1 MHHGRLCLPLWP
13 LPSKRPA
20 FSSYLAYSSS
30 STVQYHP
37 GSFSI
42 SVNPIGPLSDDPG
55 RSRSIRTLL
64 RPLLVLYTLGLTWWW
79 RAMPCMVGL
88 VVSSSSTTC
97 QQMSKKPRTR
107 DYYAR
112 GLLGAKRRRA
122 IRTCG
127 GRLSFGRWW
136 LVGWEGS
143 VINGVVGSRAANDE
157 AINGQKQLLLVLR
170 SIALHWPPGSGL
182 AGYDC
187 SSALVSSRLVSID
200 RLHAARY
207 SFPPMHK
214 LHSIVDVP
222 RAPV

>member
-1 MHHGRLCLPLWP
+1 M
-13 LPSKRPA
+13 
-20 FSSYLAYSSS
+20 
-30 STVQYHP
+30 
-37 GSFSI
+37 
-42 SVNPIGPLSDDPG
+42 NPIGPLSDDPG

-157 AINGQKQLLLVLR
+157 AINGQKQLLR

-200 RLHAARY
+200 RRAACMRRGI
-207 SFPPMHK
+207 
-214 LHSIVDVP
+214 HSHPCINYTP
-222 RAPV
+222 

>member
-1 MHHGRLCLPLWP
+1 M
-13 LPSKRPA
+13 
-20 FSSYLAYSSS
+20 
-30 STVQYHP
+30 
-37 GSFSI
+37 
-42 SVNPIGPLSDDPG
+42 
-55 RSRSIRTLL
+55 
-64 RPLLVLYTLGLTWWW
+64 
-79 RAMPCMVGL
+79 
-88 VVSSSSTTC
+88 
-97 QQMSKKPRTR
+97 
-107 DYYAR
+107 
-112 GLLGAKRRRA
+112 
-122 IRTCG
+122 
-127 GRLSFGRWW
+127 
-136 LVGWEGS
+136 GWEGS

-222 RAPV
+222 RASV